1 MKKED
6 KKKDSI
12 VNKAITWFKGLETKW
27 KIIVIFGVFFVVFSI
42 PYIASGQYSEDVK
55 QQEIQRQEAEKKAKE
70 EEKKRKAEEAKKAEE
85 EKKREEANKIIDE
98 IEAFNA
104 CERRGKFEF
113 PYGFK
118 IHSVLGMIANQSID
132 NNTGWYFKYTVDITN
147 GFGATMK
154 DKVMECKVHG
164 TTASPSVDYFMVY

>member
-12 VNKAITWFKGLETKW
+12 ANKAITWFKGLQTKW
-27 KIIVIFGVFFVVFSI
+27 KVVVVILLASIVFSI
-42 PYIASGQYSEDVK
+42 PYVLSGQYSEDVK
-55 QQEIQRQEAEKKAKE
+55 RQEAEQQAREEKAKKE
-70 EEKKRKAEEAKKAEE
+70 EEKRKAEEAKKAEE

-118 IHSVLGMIANQSID
+118 IHSVLGVIANQSID

-164 TTASPSVDYFMVY
+164 TTASPSVDYFVVY